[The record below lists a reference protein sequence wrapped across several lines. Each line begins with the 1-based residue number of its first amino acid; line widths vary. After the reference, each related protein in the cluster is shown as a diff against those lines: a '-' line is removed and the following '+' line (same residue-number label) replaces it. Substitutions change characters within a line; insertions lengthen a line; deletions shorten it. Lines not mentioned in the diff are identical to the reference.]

1 MKQKNCIN
9 QMQMNYAKVCF
20 RLLLQNWNKFVN
32 CDDADNSQDS
42 REREGT
48 IFIYLYH
55 FSKLTNIHT
64 FICSFVSEM
73 TTSCFLLEAHVIT
86 TLLHNEI
93 YQPLGISIWLSDLS
107 CLFCA
112 RFYGSIFSQTNGELE
127 LTSGII
133 IITSEP
139 TKQMR

>member
-48 IFIYLYH
+48 ILFI
-55 FSKLTNIHT
+55 STT
-64 FICSFVSEM
+64 FP
-73 TTSCFLLEAHVIT
+73 
-86 TLLHNEI
+86 N
-93 YQPLGISIWLSDLS
+93 
-107 CLFCA
+107 
-112 RFYGSIFSQTNGELE
+112 SQTFTHLFAV
-127 LTSGII
+127 LYL
-133 IITSEP
+133 
-139 TKQMR
+139 R